1 MTDVQQGLL
10 VTPETIDQYIAS
22 LKTKGRAAGTIQTY
36 RHSITMLYHSLPA
49 SNKRI
54 YEDTLQEWQ
63 QELVERGYSARTINT
78 NISAA
83 NSFLEYYGYRY
94 LQLASKMA
102 PAEEEPPEMKRSEYL
117 RLLSAARLLGKERL
131 YLMIKLFATTGLT
144 VQELQKVTV
153 SGVREGSIRVTPNG
167 TVQQI
172 RIPSCLQGEMLAYI
186 QEQNI
191 KSGPV
196 FITRNGTPLSR
207 SNVSDS
213 IRNLCT
219 AAQVAPEKGNPRCL
233 RKLYLET
240 RRGIMARLEALA
252 EQTYTQLLEEE
263 QRTISWDESGESHKL
278 GDSAETSTQQRAL
291 RAGVCA
297 PKAAVSTNPA

>member
-1 MTDVQQGLL
+1 MAGMQQGLL
-10 VTPETIDQYIAS
+10 VTPESIDQYIAA
-22 LKTKGRAAGTIQTY
+22 LKAKGRAAGTIQTY
-36 RHSITMLYHSLPA
+36 RHSITMLYHSLPVN
-49 SNKRI
+49 NKYI
-54 YEDTLQEWQ
+54 CEDTLQEWQ
-63 QELVERGYSARTINT
+63 QKLSARGYSARTINT

-94 LQLASKMA
+94 LQMANKMA
-102 PAEEEPPEMKRSEYL
+102 PVEEEPPELERSEYL
-117 RLLSAARLLGKERL
+117 RLLSTARLLRKERL

-153 SGVREGSIRVTPNG
+153 NGVREGSIRVTPNG

-172 RIPSCLQGEMLAYI
+172 RLPSCLQGEMLAYI

-207 SNVSDS
+207 TNVSDN
-213 IRNLCT
+213 IRSLC
-219 AAQVAPEKGNPRCL
+219 ADAQVAPEKGNPRCL
-233 RKLYLET
+233 RRLYLET

-252 EQTYTQLLEEE
+252 EQTYIQLLEEE
-263 QRTISWDESGESHKL
+263 QRMIGWE
-278 GDSAETSTQQRAL
+278 
-291 RAGVCA
+291 
-297 PKAAVSTNPA
+297 